1 MNVRS
6 LAAPVLAAAALSL
19 AGGTAQAQDFPD
31 NPLIQQGVQLYNDLE
46 FEASVDALQR
56 ALVRAEN
63 VPEQKVAIFKFLALD
78 YLVLDRQEDARQAFR
93 QLLAIQPEFQLDP
106 AVFSPEYRQFL
117 EGVRSEW
124 EGQGRPGWVAPE
136 SRLRPAVIDHQLP
149 DQATREESLELRATV
164 EDPDNRVRRFVVAY
178 RPAGESDFVRMEA
191 QATAGGY
198 AATIAGDR
206 ISPPVIEYYFEA
218 LDEAN
223 NVVGRKGD
231 DRIPMRVPV
240 PGGEEE
246 GSVWTSWWFWTLI
259 GVGVAASVAIPVGIV
274 YGTDGGGSNDP
285 ASVTIVLCDPSVPGD
300 CGP

>member
-1 MNVRS
+1 MNVRWF
-6 LAAPVLAAAALSL
+6 AALAVATL
-19 AGGTAQAQDFPD
+19 AGTSVGGVARAQDFPE
-31 NPLIQQGVQLYNDLE
+31 NPLIAHGVQLYNDME

-78 YLVLDRQEDARQAFR
+78 YLVLGRQEDARQAFR

-106 AVFSPEYRQFL
+106 AVFSPEYREFL

-124 EGQGRPGWVAPE
+124 EGEGRPGWIPPQ

-149 DQATREESLELRATV
+149 DQATRGESLDLRATV
-164 EDPDNRVRRFVVAY
+164 EDPDARVRRFVIAY
-178 RPAGESDFVRMEA
+178 RPAGESEFQRMEA
-191 QATAGGY
+191 QPVAGGY

-206 ISPPVIEYYFEA
+206 IEPPVIEYYFEV
-218 LDEAN
+218 LDAEN

-231 DRIPMRVPV
+231 ERIPMRVPV
-240 PGGEEE
+240 PGGEDD
-246 GSVWTSWWFWTLI
+246 GAWYTSWWFWTI
-259 GVGVAASVAIPVGIV
+259 VGVGVAAAVAVPVGIV
-274 YGTDGGGSNDP
+274 YGTDGGSNDP
-285 ASVTIVLCDPSVPGD
+285 ASVTIVLCDPAVPGD